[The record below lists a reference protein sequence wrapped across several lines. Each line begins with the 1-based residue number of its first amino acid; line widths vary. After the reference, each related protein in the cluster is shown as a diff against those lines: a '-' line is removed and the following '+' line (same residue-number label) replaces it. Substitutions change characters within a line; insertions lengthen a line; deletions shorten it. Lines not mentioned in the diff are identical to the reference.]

1 MVSLNEGNNF
11 LSCMS
16 VKMSLLVTE
25 LAFPRKWLLIDSTF
39 HSTRRCKSS
48 SSRPIF
54 FWKFHL
60 HVAISQKKSFSSKM
74 NHNLS
79 RLWFS
84 LIFSGQFYG
93 ISQKR
98 LKSTLRSHQLQ
109 QKRFHS
115 SLHFLVLPTVTNRQ
129 IKIFSVASAHR
140 NEEM

>member
-1 MVSLNEGNNF
+1 MTFGSIQRPDEEAYKSDKIKKKSTKFQNHTKILILQSLFTIENTRIFLPKMVSLNEGNNF

-60 HVAISQKKSFSSKM
+60 HVAISQKKK
-74 NHNLS
+74 
-79 RLWFS
+79 
-84 LIFSGQFYG
+84 
-93 ISQKR
+93 
-98 LKSTLRSHQLQ
+98 
-109 QKRFHS
+109 
-115 SLHFLVLPTVTNRQ
+115 FLF
-129 IKIFSVASAHR
+129 KDES
-140 NEEM
+140 